1 MARIIVKRPIWDQFE
16 RGEKTEEVRCHG
28 RMFSQKT
35 YWVGRDIEIGYKYD
49 NKEPL
54 LLARVTSFK
63 RVPGTERP
71 AAMKAMYPDRDPAT
85 TELALI
91 GVEITGRREPGEPAP
106 APLLG
111 E

>member
-16 RGEKTEEVRCHG
+16 RGERTEEVRRYG
-28 RMFSQKT
+28 RMFSEKT
-35 YWVGRDIEIGYKYD
+35 YYVGREIEIGYVYSNYGD
-49 NKEPL
+49 L
-54 LLARVTSFK
+54 LTARVTSYK

-71 AAMKAMYPDRDPAT
+71 VAMKAMYPDHNPAE

-91 GVEITGRREPGEPAP
+91 GVEITGRVAGKKKP